1 MLLAVWIG
9 MALIGFWKCDQRDDR
24 VATRSPSVWP
34 EVVAIVPARDEADL
48 IARSIASLAAQDY
61 PGPFRIILVDD
72 NSSDATAS
80 RVREIGSSRIEILD
94 GAPLAAGWTGKL
106 WAVSQ
111 GIAAAGSPQFVW
123 LTDAD
128 IEHSPDTLRNLVE
141 IATAGDFT
149 LVSLMAKLRCRS
161 LPERALIPSFIYFFI
176 MLYPFNWVNR
186 RGPVAA
192 AAGGCVLV
200 SRPALET
207 AGGIAAIR
215 GELIDD
221 CALGRLLKR
230 QGPVWLG
237 LTDRS
242 HSIRPYDDIGQIAA
256 MIARSAF
263 AQLHY
268 SLPLAMLSVAALM
281 LIFLAPPILAL
292 SSNGLVAAVA
302 GATLLLMLALYQPI
316 LRFYRLSP
324 FWALGLPLVMLF
336 YVGCIIMSV
345 VQHVGGRGGTWKGR
359 TQALSAP

>member
-1 MLLAVWIG
+1 
-9 MALIGFWKCDQRDDR
+9 MAILGFWRCDLRDDR
-24 VATRSPSVWP
+24 VAIKSPSVWP

-48 IARSIASLAAQDY
+48 IARSLRSLAAQDY
-61 PGPFRIILVDD
+61 PGPFRIMLVDD
-72 NSSDATAS
+72 NSSDGTAS
-80 RVREIGSSRIEILD
+80 RARDLGSSRIEILG
-94 GAPLAAGWTGKL
+94 GAPLAEGWTGKL

-111 GIAAAGSPQFVW
+111 GIAAAGKPQFLW

-128 IEHSPDTLRNLVE
+128 IEHQPDTLRNLVG

-161 LPERALIPSFIYFFI
+161 LPERALIPSFIYFFM
-176 MLYPFNWVNR
+176 MLYPFNLVNR

-200 SRPALET
+200 AREALEA

-230 QGPVWLG
+230 QGPIWLG

-242 HSIRPYDDIGQIAA
+242 RSIRPYHNIGSIAA
-256 MIARSAF
+256 MITRSAF

-268 SLPLAMLSVAALM
+268 SLSLAILSISGLM
-281 LIFLAPPILAL
+281 LIFLAPVALVISSHSITFALAC
-292 SSNGLVAAVA
+292 
-302 GATLLLMLALYQPI
+302 ATLIIMVALYQPI

-324 FWALGLPLVMLF
+324 LWALGLPLVMLF
-336 YVGCIIMSV
+336 YVGCIILSV
-345 VQHVGGRGGTWKGR
+345 VQHLGGHGGTWKGR
-359 TQALSAP
+359 TQAMAVP

>member
-1 MLLAVWIG
+1 
-9 MALIGFWKCDQRDDR
+9 MALLGFWRCDQRDDR
-24 VATRSPSVWP
+24 VAIKVPSVWP
-34 EVVAIVPARDEADL
+34 EIVAVVPARDEADL
-48 IARSIASLAAQDY
+48 IARSLGSLVAQDY
-61 PGPFRIILVDD
+61 PGAFRIILVDD
-72 NSSDATAS
+72 NSKDGTSA
-80 RVREIGSSRIEILD
+80 RVREIGSSRIEILN

-111 GIAAAGSPQFVW
+111 GIAVASTPQYLW

-128 IEHSPDTLRNLVE
+128 IEHAPDTLRNLVG

-161 LPERALIPSFIYFFI
+161 LPERALIPSFIYFFM

-200 SRPALET
+200 SRAELEA

-230 QGPVWLG
+230 QGPIWLG
-237 LTDRS
+237 LTNRS
-242 HSIRPYDDIGQIAA
+242 RSIRPYDDIGQIAA

-268 SLPLAMLSVAALM
+268 SLPLAMLSVAGLM
-281 LIFLAPPILAL
+281 LIFLAPVIILL
-292 SSNGLVAAVA
+292 SSHGIVAALA
-302 GATLLLMLALYQPI
+302 AATLILMLALYQPI

-324 FWALGLPLVMLF
+324 LWALGLPLVMLF
-336 YVGCIIMSV
+336 YVGCIILSV

-359 TQALSAP
+359 TQALTAP

>member
-1 MLLAVWIG
+1 
-9 MALIGFWKCDQRDDR
+9 MALLGFWKCDQRDDR
-24 VATRSPSVWP
+24 VATKSPSVWP
-34 EVVAIVPARDEADL
+34 EVVAVVPARDEADF

-61 PGPFRIILVDD
+61 PGRFRIILIDD
-72 NSSDATAS
+72 NSSDGTAG
-80 RVREIGSSRIEILD
+80 RVRALGSSRVAILD

-111 GIAAAGSPQFVW
+111 GIAAAGSPHFLW

-149 LVSLMAKLRCRS
+149 LVSLMAKLRCHS
-161 LPERALIPSFIYFFI
+161 LPERALIPSFIYFFM

-200 SRPALET
+200 SRPALEV

-230 QGPVWLG
+230 PGPIWLG
-237 LTDRS
+237 LTNRS
-242 HSIRPYDDIGQIAA
+242 RSIRPYDDIGQIAA

-268 SLPLAMLSVAALM
+268 SLPLAMLSVAGLL
-281 LIFLAPPILAL
+281 LIFMAPAILAL
-292 SSNGLVAAVA
+292 SSHGIVAALA
-302 GATLLLMLALYQPI
+302 CATLLIMLALYQPI
-316 LRFYRLSP
+316 LHFYRLSP
-324 FWALGLPLVMLF
+324 LWALALPLVMLF
-336 YVGCIIMSV
+336 YVACIILSV

-359 TQALSAP
+359 SQALSAP

>member
-1 MLLAVWIG
+1 
-9 MALIGFWKCDQRDDR
+9 MAILGFWRCDQRDDR
-24 VATRSPSVWP
+24 VATKSPSVWP
-34 EVVAIVPARDEADL
+34 EVVAVVPARDEADL
-48 IARSIASLAAQDY
+48 IARSLGSLVAQDY
-61 PGPFRIILVDD
+61 PGPFRVVLVDD
-72 NSSDATAS
+72 NSVDGTAK
-80 RVREIGSSRIEILD
+80 RVLAMGSSRIQIVS
-94 GAPLAAGWTGKL
+94 GAALAAGWTGKL

-111 GIAAAGSPQFVW
+111 GIAAAATPRFLW

-128 IEHSPDTLRNLVE
+128 IEHQPDTLRNLVE

-161 LPERALIPSFIYFFI
+161 FPEQALIPSFIYFFM

-200 SRPALET
+200 LRDALEA

-230 QGPVWLG
+230 QGPIWLG
-237 LTDRS
+237 LTERS
-242 HSIRPYDDIGQIAA
+242 RSIRLYDSAGQIAA

-268 SLPLAMLSVAALM
+268 SLSLAILSIAGLV
-281 LIFLAPPILAL
+281 LIFLAPVVLVVL
-292 SSNGLVAAVA
+292 SHGIAAA
-302 GATLLLMLALYQPI
+302 ASWATLFLILGLYQPI
-316 LRFYRLSP
+316 LYFYRRSP
-324 FWALGLPLVMLF
+324 LWALGLPLVMLF
-336 YVGCIIMSV
+336 YVGCIAQSV
-345 VQHVGGRGGTWKGR
+345 VQHFGGRGGTWKGR
-359 TQALSAP
+359 VQALSSP

>member
-1 MLLAVWIG
+1 MT
-9 MALIGFWKCDQRDDR
+9 QS
-24 VATRSPSVWP
+24 TRIP
-34 EVVAIVPARDEADL
+34 L
-48 IARSIASLAAQDY
+48 
-61 PGPFRIILVDD
+61 RIFLVDD
-72 NSSDATAS
+72 NSSDGTAA
-80 RVREIGSSRIEILD
+80 RVRESGSSRIELLS

-111 GIAAAGSPQFVW
+111 GVAAAGTPHYLW

-128 IEHSPDTLRNLVE
+128 IEHSPDTLRNLVG
-141 IATAGDFT
+141 IATAGNFT

-161 LPERALIPSFIYFFI
+161 LPERALIPSLIYFFM

-200 SRPALET
+200 SRAALQA

-230 QGPVWLG
+230 QGPIWLG

-242 HSIRPYDDIGQIAA
+242 RSIRPYKNTGQIAA
-256 MIARSAF
+256 MITRSAF

-268 SLPLAMLSVAALM
+268 SLLLAILSIGGLG
-281 LIFLAPPILAL
+281 LIFLAPIVLAL
-292 SSNGLVAAVA
+292 IGHGISAAVA
-302 GATLLLMLALYQPI
+302 ILTLIIMLALYQPI
-316 LRFYRLSP
+316 LRYYRLSSL
-324 FWALGLPLVMLF
+324 WALGLPLMVAPRFPACVEPVEGTRIGAGFTPPGLR
-336 YVGCIIMSV
+336 ILPKPKE
-345 VQHVGGRGGTWKGR
+345 GRDER
-359 TQALSAP
+359 S

>member
-1 MLLAVWIG
+1 
-9 MALIGFWKCDQRDDR
+9 MALLGFWKCDQRDDR
-24 VATRSPSVWP
+24 VATKSPSVWP
-34 EVVAIVPARDEADL
+34 KVVAIVPARDEADL

-72 NSSDATAS
+72 NSSDGTAAC
-80 RVREIGSSRIEILD
+80 VCELGSSRIEIID
-94 GAPLAAGWTGKL
+94 GAPLVASWTGKL

-111 GIAAAGSPQFVW
+111 GIAAAGTPHFLW

-128 IEHSPDTLRNLVE
+128 IEHTPDTLRNLVG
-141 IATAGDFT
+141 IASAGDFT
-149 LVSLMAKLRCRS
+149 LVSLMAKLRCHS
-161 LPERALIPSFIYFFI
+161 LPERALIPSFIYFFM

-192 AAGGCVLV
+192 AAGGCVLL
-200 SRPALET
+200 SRQALEA

-237 LTDRS
+237 LTNRS
-242 HSIRPYDDIGQIAA
+242 RSIRPYDDIGQIAA

-268 SLPLAMLSVAALM
+268 SLPLAMLSVAGLM

-292 SSNGLVAAVA
+292 SSHGIVAALA
-302 GATLLLMLALYQPI
+302 AATVILMLALYQPI

-324 FWALGLPLVMLF
+324 LWALGLPLVMLF
-336 YVGCIIMSV
+336 YVACIILSV
-345 VQHVGGRGGTWKGR
+345 VQHSGGRGGTWKGR
-359 TQALSAP
+359 SQALSAP

>member
-1 MLLAVWIG
+1 
-9 MALIGFWKCDQRDDR
+9 MAIK
-24 VATRSPSVWP
+24 APSVWP

-61 PGPFRIILVDD
+61 PGPFRIVLVDD
-72 NSSDATAS
+72 NSSDGTAS
-80 RVREIGSSRIEILD
+80 RVREIGSRRIAILD

-111 GIAAAGSPQFVW
+111 GIAAAGSPHFLW

-128 IEHSPDTLRNLVE
+128 IEHAPDTLRNLVG
-141 IATAGDFT
+141 IAAAGDFT

-161 LPERALIPSFIYFFI
+161 LPERALIPSFIYFFM

-200 SRPALET
+200 SRAALE
-207 AGGIAAIR
+207 AMGGIAAIR

-230 QGPVWLG
+230 QGPIWLG

-242 HSIRPYDDIGQIAA
+242 RSIRPYDNVGQIAA

-268 SLPLAMLSVAALM
+268 SLPLAMLSVAGLM

-292 SSNGLVAAVA
+292 SSHGIVAALA
-302 GATLLLMLALYQPI
+302 AATVILMLALYQPI

-324 FWALGLPLVMLF
+324 LWALGLPLVMLF
-336 YVGCIIMSV
+336 YVGCIVLSV

-359 TQALSAP
+359 TQALTAP